1 MTKRIR
7 LNFIEKNCPTV
18 DNIGMWRH
26 PDSRPELYKQ
36 LDYWT
41 DLAKLLEEARFDAIF
56 FADALGPFSTYG
68 NSRDTA
74 VREGMSLPINDPF
87 YLVPAM
93 AAVTEHLGFAVT
105 SSITYDHP
113 YAMAR
118 KMSTLDHLTGG
129 RIGWNIVTSNLNSAA
144 LNFGWREQLEHDR
157 RYDRGDEFL
166 EVCYKLWERS
176 WEDDAVVRDRQRRVY
191 TDPAKVRDI
200 GHEGEFFK
208 VPGIHLCEPS
218 PQRTPVLFQAGS
230 SQRGRLFAA
239 KHAECVFLNAMTP
252 EETKYLVDDIRS
264 KAKEAGRDP
273 ADILFFPRFVP
284 VVAPTEK
291 EARDKFESYLE
302 HVSTE
307 GTLALLSSWSGI
319 DFSAFGR
326 DELLAFIER
335 KGNGSQY
342 IADYLSRASVE
353 RPLTVPD
360 LAKLYAFGGIENV
373 AVGSAEQIAE
383 RMIAFADATGIDG
396 FNVAYAIR
404 PASVRD
410 FADLVVPELQRL
422 GRVQSEYEAGSL
434 RGKLFGNGDRLKP
447 GHPGTTAEINIP
459 AI

>member
-1 MTKRIR
+1 D
-7 LNFIEKNCPTV
+7 P
-18 DNIGMWRH
+18 
-26 PDSRPELYKQ
+26 LY
-36 LDYWT
+36 L
-41 DLAKLLEEARFDAIF
+41 I
-56 FADALGPFSTYG
+56 
-68 NSRDTA
+68 
-74 VREGMSLPINDPF
+74 
-87 YLVPAM
+87 PAM

-191 TDPAKVRDI
+191 TDPSKVHDI

-208 VPGIHLCEPS
+208 VPGIHLSEPS

-284 VVAPTEK
+284 VVAPTER
-291 EARDKFESYLE
+291 EAREKFESYLE
-302 HVSTE
+302 QVSTE

-342 IADYLSRASVE
+342 IADYLSRASAE

-404 PASVRD
+404 PQA
-410 FADLVVPELQRL
+410 FATSPIWSFPSCS
-422 GRVQSEYEAGSL
+422 G
-434 RGKLFGNGDRLKP
+434 
-447 GHPGTTAEINIP
+447 
-459 AI
+459 